1 MEKNNGE
8 LFFSTPTFQHTPNNL
23 KLNMMNVDEMKLNA
37 IIGKMV
43 NEMGAAANGALI
55 LIGDRLGLYKALSK
69 NGPMTS
75 SELAETT
82 STAERY
88 VREWISAQAASGY
101 VEFDATTQ
109 KFYMTPEQSMILVH
123 EDSPVIMTGAFYTIS
138 SMYHDEPKITAAFQ
152 SGEGVAWGNHNSCL
166 FCGTEKFFR
175 PSYKANLVSTWIPA
189 LNGMEEKL
197 KKGAKVADVGCG
209 HGASTLVMAEAFPNS
224 EFIGYDIHDKSI
236 EHAAQMA
243 KESGL
248 SNISFEVATAKN
260 FPGKGYDLVT
270 FFDSLH
276 DMGDPVGACTHVRK
290 ALHKDGT
297 CMIVEPFANDRLED
311 NLNPV
316 GRAFY
321 AFSTMLCTPTSL
333 GQEVGLG
340 LGGQAGEKRLK
351 EVVLSGG
358 FNHCRKATQTPFNLI
373 LEATL

>member
-1 MEKNNGE
+1 
-8 LFFSTPTFQHTPNNL
+8 
-23 KLNMMNVDEMKLNA
+23 MNVDEMKLQEFL
-37 IIGKMV
+37 GKMV

-55 LIGDRLGLYKALSK
+55 LIGDRLGLYKALSE

-75 SELAETT
+75 TDLAKATA
-82 STAERY
+82 TAERY
-88 VREWISAQAASGY
+88 VREWVSAQAASGY
-101 VEFDATTQ
+101 VEYDATTQ
-109 KFYMTPEQSMILVH
+109 KFYMTPEQSMVLGN
-123 EDSPVIMTGAFYTIS
+123 EDSPVIMTGAFYAIS
-138 SMYHDEPKITAAFQ
+138 SMYHDEPQITEVFK
-152 SGEGVAWGNHNSCL
+152 SGQGVAWGNHNSCL

-175 PSYKANLVSTWIPA
+175 PSYRANLVSNWIPA
-189 LNGMEEKL
+189 LDGVEEKL

-224 EFIGYDIHDKSI
+224 QFIGYDIHDKSI
-236 EHAAQMA
+236 EHAAQLA

-260 FPGKGYDLVT
+260 FPGKGYDLVA
-270 FFDSLH
+270 FFDCLH
-276 DMGDPVGACTHVRK
+276 DMGDPVGACAHVVE
-290 ALHKDGT
+290 ALNEEGT
-297 CMIVEPFANDRLED
+297 CMIVEPFAKDRLED

-340 LGGQAGEKRLK
+340 LGAQAGEKRLK

-358 FNHCRKATQTPFNLI
+358 FNHFRKATETPFNLI